1 LASLND
7 EAVRDGFLFVER
19 LMKDWLSGLNRFS
32 QPGERLVGATR
43 DGKLLGVCGLNRD
56 PYVIESRIGR
66 LRHLYVKRSERNQ
79 GLGSALV
86 EYLLRDE
93 GAAFAMV
100 RLRTENL
107 QPRCFANDAASI
119 GSVRITRH
127 TRKRFDFSARLILP
141 DGRFAASSG

>member
-93 GAAFAMV
+93 GAAF
-100 RLRTENL
+100 
-107 QPRCFANDAASI
+107 
-119 GSVRITRH
+119 VRITRH